1 MKRKNKTEINEYVEE
16 NRGQI
21 FTLIKDLCNIPAPSH
36 HEENRAEFCKNWL
49 QGIGAE
55 GVYID
60 EAKNVIFPL
69 NCDGSDDITVF
80 AAHTDTVFPDLEPM
94 PYFDDGEKIHSPGV
108 ADDTSSVAV
117 LMVDKKSVL
126 TGLEIATEV
135 ALAVSDIEK

>member
-1 MKRKNKTEINEYVEE
+1 M
-16 NRGQI
+16 
-21 FTLIKDLCNIPAPSH
+21 
-36 HEENRAEFCKNWL
+36 

-60 EAKNVIFPL
+60 EAKNMIFPL
-69 NCDGSDDITVF
+69 NSDDSDDITVF